1 MLAGARV
8 VAVGDGRGMESRERR
23 LKRKTKGKRDNN
35 D

>member
-23 LKRKTKGKRDNN
+23 FKKENKREER
-35 D
+35 